1 MQAHP
6 EMDAEILGELLEHRH
21 QVGIIDQE
29 TFEEAMGRMDQ
40 KHDGLVVAKAFLRVC
55 FEDQ

>member
-1 MQAHP
+1 
-6 EMDAEILGELLEHRH
+6 MDAEILGELLEHRH
-21 QVGIIDQE
+21 QIGIIDQE